1 MFKHNYVHTQL
12 TWRVSLVPGSKV
24 DNHRPSAQWSG
35 LTEGIREY
43 TGFQSTQRTDMLVPA
58 SKKWGYET
66 WRVGSQPQEV
76 GPCWCWWTT
85 NIGCE
90 AMNWSNIGPVFC
102 RKCPVIFRVL
112 DTHICGGLHRHPQ
125 RLRDNSIDMD
135 HYSHV
140 HFTEKRGWANSPVT
154 HRAYGRSVIWFS
166 KSITVRSGC
175 PDSRTHWYPP
185 SPCHPVAK
193 VWRV

>member
-1 MFKHNYVHTQL
+1 MYIHNVHGGFHWYLVQKSIIIGTVKWIH
-12 TWRVSLVPGSKV
+12 WR
-24 DNHRPSAQWSG
+24 
-35 LTEGIREY
+35 Y

-85 NIGCE
+85 NMGCE

-154 HRAYGRSVIWFS
+154 HRMAAVSF
-166 KSITVRSGC
+166 
-175 PDSRTHWYPP
+175 DSPNQLL
-185 SPCHPVAK
+185 
-193 VWRV
+193 